1 LYSLLT
7 HEAINRIPFIKN
19 KIMKRI
25 SLACLA
31 SFALIVSCKKESTPP
46 EFLPT
51 DKGSIEIE
59 FDNVA
64 GDEDLALN
72 TGVYTN
78 AVGETYSI
86 SKFNYYISN
95 IILKNENGT
104 DYVVPQDESY
114 FLVQEE
120 DEATHVVELEDV
132 PAGNYTG
139 ITFTVGVDSAKCAA
153 PVDERTG
160 VLDPAAGGA
169 DMYWGW
175 NSGYIFLKMEGT
187 SPASMMGDFFYHIG
201 GFGGYSSATIN
212 NIKTIS
218 LTIPGGA
225 KGTVRTD
232 VTPEMHLLI
241 DAKKVL
247 DGSTNVSIAA
257 NSMVMFTDY
266 SVNIAN
272 NYANMFKI
280 DHVHND

>member
-1 LYSLLT
+1 
-7 HEAINRIPFIKN
+7 
-19 KIMKRI
+19 MKRI
-25 SLACLA
+25 SIVYLA
-31 SFALIVSCKKESTPP
+31 ALLLFGSCKKESTTPD
-46 EFLPT
+46 FSAT

-64 GDEDLALN
+64 GGEDLVLN
-72 TGVYTN
+72 TGVYNN
-78 AVGETYSI
+78 AAGETYNI
-86 SKFNYYISN
+86 TKFNYYISN
-95 IILKNENGT
+95 IILKNEDGT
-104 DYVVPQDESY
+104 AYAVPQDDSY
-114 FLVQEE
+114 FLVQED

-187 SPASMMGDFFYHIG
+187 STASAMGDFYYHIG
-201 GFGGYSSATIN
+201 GFGGYSSTTIN

-225 KGTVRTD
+225 KGTVRKD
-232 VTPEMHLLI
+232 ITPEMHLLI

-247 DGSTNVSIAA
+247 DGTTNVSIAA

-272 NYANMFKI
+272 NYASMFTI

>member
-1 LYSLLT
+1 
-7 HEAINRIPFIKN
+7 
-19 KIMKRI
+19 MKRI
-25 SLACLA
+25 SIVCLA
-31 SFALIVSCKKESTPP
+31 SFWFIVSCKKESTPP
-46 EFLPT
+46 EFSAT

-64 GDEDLALN
+64 GGEDLALN

-78 AVGETYSI
+78 AAGESYSI
-86 SKFNYYISN
+86 TKFNYYISN

-104 DYVVPQDESY
+104 DYVVPQDDSY
-114 FLVQEE
+114 FLIQEE
-120 DEATHVVELEDV
+120 NEATHVAELENI

-139 ITFTVGVDSAKCAA
+139 ISFTVGVDSAKCAA
-153 PVDERTG
+153 PVEERTG

-169 DMYWGW
+169 DMYWSW

-187 SPASMMGDFFYHIG
+187 SAASATGDFMYHIG

-218 LTIPGGA
+218 LTIPGGGKA
-225 KGTVRTD
+225 TVRTD
-232 VTPEMHLLI
+232 ITPEMHLLT

-247 DGSTNVSIAA
+247 DGTTNVSIAS
-257 NSMVMFTDY
+257 NSMVMFADY

-272 NYANMFKI
+272 NYASMFTI